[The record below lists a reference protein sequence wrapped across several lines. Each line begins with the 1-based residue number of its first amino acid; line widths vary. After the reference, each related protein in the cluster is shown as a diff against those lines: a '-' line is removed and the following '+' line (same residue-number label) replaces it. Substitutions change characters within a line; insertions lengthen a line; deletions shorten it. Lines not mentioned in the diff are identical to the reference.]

1 MQKLS
6 HMQLHWGDPILGELE
21 DQWKKLMG
29 VLKQLPD
36 VRHRRCL
43 NPFPMLDEVE
53 LHVFCDES
61 DGYGAVCY
69 LRFTNGAS
77 VHCTFLLGKS
87 RVAAAK
93 ALTIPRLEL
102 CAATVAIQLA
112 RMADR
117 NLEFELPELTF
128 GLNRPLL
135 YNISEV
141 PVSDFKR
148 L

>member
-36 VRHRRCL
+36 VRHRPCL

-61 DGYGAVCY
+61 DGCGAVCY

-77 VHCTFLLGKS
+77 VHCKFLSGKS

-102 CAATVAIQLA
+102 CAATVAIKLA